1 MKFGIADPDHPDIPI
16 GGWAG
21 QVTELEAGDPC
32 FYLVRW
38 NRQTLNSMAAIYRN
52 RCETDGLDML
62 QMWLAEH
69 DLEADEGGRFDEQYG
84 LICEIEIGR
93 KRGDAPLADLKVKGR
108 GAERQLVDDHRHWFF
123 NWR

>member
-1 MKFGIADPDHPDIPI
+1 M
-16 GGWAG
+16 
-21 QVTELEAGDPC
+21 
-32 FYLVRW
+32 
-38 NRQTLNSMAAIYRN
+38 M
-52 RCETDGLDML
+52 

-69 DLEADEGGRFDEQYG
+69 GLEADEGGRLDEQYG
-84 LICEIEIGR
+84 LICEIKIGR